1 MFCIERPDIHL
12 PPIKEQA
19 PQKDNQGDL
28 ARFQSCHWKQ
38 EKIVPKVGGEKEEIN
53 QKADL
58 TGWRSG
64 QAETPVSRL
73 DVGFQTSA
81 PT

>member
-64 QAETPVSRL
+64 QAETSVSRL

>member
-1 MFCIERPDIHL
+1 MSEVP
-12 PPIKEQA
+12 
-19 PQKDNQGDL
+19 
-28 ARFQSCHWKQ
+28 ARD
-38 EKIVPKVGGEKEEIN
+38 EAGEVGGEKEEIN
-53 QKADL
+53 QNADF